1 MITFSFLFISVLSDF
16 LFFYP
21 VFFIFF
27 RVFYS
32 FLQVKSQFRSRSSL
46 NAGKTEKTR
55 KIIEKEEELGA
66 NQSTKLKIASKMMME
81 HEHEKKT

>member
-1 MITFSFLFISVLSDF
+1 MFSFLF
-16 LFFYP
+16 
-21 VFFIFF
+21 
-27 RVFYS
+27 S

-55 KIIEKEEELGA
+55 KHLGKEDELGA

-81 HEHEKKT
+81 NEN